1 METEMTFEQ
10 AAEKLERIVERINAG
25 SVSLDETVA
34 LYEEGVRLSNY
45 CLELLNQYDARI
57 ERVSQQL
64 KADCEE

>member
-1 METEMTFEQ
+1 MEIEMTFEQ
-10 AAEKLERIVERINAG
+10 AAEKLEHIVERINAG

-64 KADCEE
+64 KADCGE